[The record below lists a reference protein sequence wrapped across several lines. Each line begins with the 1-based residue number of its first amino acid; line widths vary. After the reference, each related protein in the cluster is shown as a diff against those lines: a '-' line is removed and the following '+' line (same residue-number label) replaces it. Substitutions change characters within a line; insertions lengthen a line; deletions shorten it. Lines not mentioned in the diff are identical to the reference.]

1 MLDVR
6 RRCFIRLLGGAAA
19 TWPLAARAQQ
29 PVRVYRLG
37 LLTPTSGPTANHQA
51 LDDALTRLGYREGRN
66 LVTERRYAAGNDRLP
81 VLAADLVR
89 ANVDVIVTE
98 SYAAAAAA
106 KNATTTIPI
115 VMATAGD
122 PVATGLVASLARPGG
137 NLTGNSII
145 TTDLASK
152 KVERLHEL
160 KPDARRLGHLGD
172 EQIKPDRIAFHEVQS
187 AASAFGIE
195 VMFFNAPFFYQTA
208 PDAFERAF
216 FAMAAARVDAIFVA
230 EFVTYLEARNQII
243 ELAARHRLPAVY
255 GRREFAEA
263 GGLLS
268 YGSNFVENFRHAA
281 VFIDKIFKGAK
292 PADLPVEQPTK
303 FELVI
308 NLKTA
313 RTLGIA
319 IPPTLLAIADEVIE

>member
-1 MLDVR
+1 MAIHIQR
-6 RRCFIRLLGGAAA
+6 RDFITLLGGAA
-19 TWPLAARAQQ
+19 TWPLSARAEQ

-37 LLTPTSGPTANHQA
+37 LLTPTSEPTANHQA

-106 KNATTTIPI
+106 KNATTTISI

-187 AASAFGIE
+187 AASALG
-195 VMFFNAPFFYQTA
+195 
-208 PDAFERAF
+208 
-216 FAMAAARVDAIFVA
+216 MA
-230 EFVTYLEARNQII
+230 
-243 ELAARHRLPAVY
+243 
-255 GRREFAEA
+255 
-263 GGLLS
+263 
-268 YGSNFVENFRHAA
+268 
-281 VFIDKIFKGAK
+281 
-292 PADLPVEQPTK
+292 
-303 FELVI
+303 
-308 NLKTA
+308 
-313 RTLGIA
+313 LGIA